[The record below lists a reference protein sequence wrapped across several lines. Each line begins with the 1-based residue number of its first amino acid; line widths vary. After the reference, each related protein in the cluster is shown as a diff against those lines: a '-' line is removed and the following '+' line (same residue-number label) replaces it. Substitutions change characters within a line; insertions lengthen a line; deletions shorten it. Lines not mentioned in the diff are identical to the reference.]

1 MLNIKPGQR
10 WISSVEPELG
20 LGTVL
25 RADNRQVDIIFTGC
39 GELKHFTHAASPL
52 LRVSFECGDLVA
64 VDSRHYRLDGVDQ
77 QNGLLEYRCGD
88 DCFIEGVIDPEQPM
102 LPLTLRL
109 LVGQSDAGYLF
120 DLRRQGLQLHAL
132 SQEDFELFAISLL
145 DFYGCRLNPVSEH
158 VFLIDASNSSLP
170 EISEIELP
178 CTFESAIDHDPAVV
192 CLNRNHRL
200 ISFITAHFLQ
210 SHAGN
215 AAFLIDDSL
224 ASRSAVLE
232 TLFINGLTSH
242 HLTIDALGNYLNDYQ
257 PSEPALFRSR
267 GSQTDLKPY
276 KRSLERLYPALLQ
289 QAMTHATEA
298 DAGNLQALRL
308 VVGSEFALFGKQM
321 R

>member
-25 RADNRQVDIIFTGC
+25 RADNRQIDIVFTGC
-39 GELKHFTHAASPL
+39 GELKHFTHSASPL
-52 LRVSFECGDLVA
+52 LRVSFDCGDLVA
-64 VDSRHYRLDGVDQ
+64 IDGRHFRLDGIEQLD
-77 QNGLLEYRCGD
+77 GLLHYRCGNES
-88 DCFIEGVIDPEQPM
+88 FSEGVIDPEQPM
-102 LPLTLRL
+102 LPLPLRL

-132 SQEDFELFAISLL
+132 SQEDFELFAICLL

-158 VFLIDASNSSLP
+158 VFRIDASKSSLSELP
-170 EISEIELP
+170 EIDSP
-178 CTFESAIDHDPAVV
+178 CTFDSAINPDSAVN
-192 CLNRNHRL
+192 CLDRNHPL
-200 ISFITAHFLQ
+200 ISLITAHFLQ

-232 TLFINGLTSH
+232 TLFGNGLTSSH
-242 HLTIDALGNYLNDYQ
+242 MAIDALGNLLNDYQ

-276 KRSLERLYPALLQ
+276 KRSLERLYPTLLQ
-289 QAMTHATEA
+289 QAMTLAAEA
-298 DAGNLQALRL
+298 DAGTLQALRL

>member
-25 RADNRQVDIIFTGC
+25 RADNRQIDIVFTGC
-39 GELKHFTHAASPL
+39 GELKHFTHSASPL
-52 LRVSFECGDLVA
+52 LRVSFDCGDLVA
-64 VDSRHYRLDGVDQ
+64 IDGRHFRLDGIEQLD
-77 QNGLLEYRCGD
+77 GLLHYRCGNES
-88 DCFIEGVIDPEQPM
+88 FSEGVIDPEQPM
-102 LPLTLRL
+102 LPLPLRL

-132 SQEDFELFAISLL
+132 SQEDFELFAICLL

-158 VFLIDASNSSLP
+158 VFRIDASKSSLP
-170 EISEIELP
+170 ELPDIDSP
-178 CTFESAIDHDPAVV
+178 CTFDSAINPDSAVN
-192 CLNRNHRL
+192 CLDRNHPL
-200 ISFITAHFLQ
+200 ISLITAHFLQ

-232 TLFINGLTSH
+232 TLFGNGLTSSH
-242 HLTIDALGNYLNDYQ
+242 MAIDALGNLLNDYQ

-276 KRSLERLYPALLQ
+276 KRSLERLYPTLLQ
-289 QAMTHATEA
+289 QAMTLAAEA
-298 DAGNLQALRL
+298 DAGTLQALRL